1 MRLGLV
7 LGAGGVAGMNYH
19 AGVLHAL
26 TEVGGLD
33 PAGADLIVGTSAGSV
48 MGSLLRSGWTP
59 NDCWELALG
68 IHPDVISLEDD
79 EVERRARAVFAP
91 RFTNPLDLARAAI
104 GSSYVIG
111 RSLVRTPL
119 PPVHPLV
126 ARELAKR
133 FPGGIFSTAEAE
145 TRFAE
150 ILPEAWPEK
159 PLWLV
164 AVDIGSGRRVVLGR
178 RGSPLVS
185 LHEGVL
191 ASCAIPGVYSPVR
204 AGGFTMVD
212 GGAHS
217 TTNLDLAVRAGCSTV
232 IGVAPMA
239 YDPASPPG
247 SLTQL
252 ERRRATRSLAAEAR
266 VARGKGTDVLLIR
279 PTAPELVIHGRRAMR
294 PADGAAI
301 ALAAFDA
308 TARLLDTPRSR
319 DVLEGLAAA

>member
-33 PAGADLIVGTSAGSV
+33 PASADLVVGTSAGSV
-48 MGSLLRSGWTP
+48 MGALLRSGWTA
-59 NDCWELALG
+59 NDCWEFALG
-68 IHPDVISLEDD
+68 IHPDVITLEDD

-91 RFTNPLDLARAAI
+91 RFTNPLDLARRAV

-111 RSLVRTPL
+111 RSLVRTPM
-119 PPVHPLV
+119 PPVHPAV

-133 FPGGIFSTAEAE
+133 FPGGLFSTAEAE
-145 TRFAE
+145 SRFAE
-150 ILPEAWPEK
+150 ILPAEWPSK

-164 AVDIGSGRRVVLGR
+164 SVDIGSGRRVVLGR
-178 RGSPLVS
+178 RGSPEVS
-185 LHEGVL
+185 LHDGVL

-204 AGGFTMVD
+204 AGSLTLVD

-217 TTNLDLAVRAGCSTV
+217 TTNLDLAVRAGCEIV

-239 YDPASPPG
+239 YDPSSPPG
-247 SLTQL
+247 SLVQL
-252 ERRRATRSLAAEAR
+252 ERRRATRSLATEAR
-266 VARGKGTDVLLIR
+266 VARGKGTSVLLVR
-279 PTAPELVIHGRRAMR
+279 PTAPELLIHGRRLMR
-294 PADGAAI
+294 PADGPAI

-308 TARLLDTPRSR
+308 AARLLDTPRSR
-319 DVLEGLAAA
+319 DVLEQLDAA